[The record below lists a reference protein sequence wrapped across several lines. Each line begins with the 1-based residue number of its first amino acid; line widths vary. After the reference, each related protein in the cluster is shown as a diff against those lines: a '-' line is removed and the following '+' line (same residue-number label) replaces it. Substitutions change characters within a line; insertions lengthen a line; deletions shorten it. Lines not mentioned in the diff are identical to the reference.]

1 MPTIKF
7 TYALKRFY
15 PGLKEVSIAADTV
28 ADVVR
33 KLDEIYP
40 RMSTYIVDERG
51 ALRKHVNIFIGST
64 IIEDKISLADKV
76 RDDDEVYIMQALSGG

>member
-1 MPTIKF
+1 MPVVKF

-15 PGLKEVSIAADTV
+15 PGLKEVNIEAATV
-28 ADVVR
+28 ADIVR

-40 RMSTYIVDERG
+40 RMSSYIIDEQG
-51 ALRKHVNIFIGST
+51 GLRKHVNIFIGNS

-76 RDDDEVYIMQALSGG
+76 SESDEVYIMQALSGG